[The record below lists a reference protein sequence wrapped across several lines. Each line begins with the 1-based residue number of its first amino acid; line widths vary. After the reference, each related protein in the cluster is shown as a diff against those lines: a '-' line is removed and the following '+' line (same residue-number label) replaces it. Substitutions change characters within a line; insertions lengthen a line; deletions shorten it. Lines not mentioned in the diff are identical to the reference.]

1 MRGSTGRSRKVA
13 KIRNITPTDATLTKL
28 LYLTGQQAQQKS
40 TKRVPSWGEI
50 LAHLV
55 IYCEDRLT
63 PYLKQP
69 HGNLLTTLD
78 THRNPRGGGM
88 TNISVDDWERQ

>member
-40 TKRVPSWGEI
+40 TKRVPSWGQV

-55 IYCEDRLT
+55 IYFEDRLT

-78 THRNPRGGGM
+78 THGNPRGGGM